1 VNEIH
6 NLNALTFK
14 TSFSIYK
21 ISGKGIKTA
30 RQHRDNSEKWIRLS
44 DNVIIQVENLSLA
57 FGGVQALYNVS
68 TQSSSGDILAVI
80 GPNGAGKTCLL
91 NCISRFYTP
100 QEGQIFYKKKE
111 ITGVPTHSIAK
122 MGIARTFQN
131 IELFKGMTVLDNI
144 KLGRHAFLKSGIFSD
159 MLYWGRT
166 RREELKLR
174 REIEEKIIDLLE
186 IEAIRKK
193 VVGTLPYGLQ
203 KRVELARALAM
214 QPELLLL
221 DEPMAGMNLEETED
235 MARFILNV
243 NQMWQV
249 SIILVEH
256 DMGVVMDISDRVCV
270 LEFGQ
275 KIAEGSPQEVQQ
287 NPQVIR
293 AYLGEDEKAHSRL

>member
-1 VNEIH
+1 MSDDAI
-6 NLNALTFK
+6 
-14 TSFSIYK
+14 
-21 ISGKGIKTA
+21 IK
-30 RQHRDNSEKWIRLS
+30 
-44 DNVIIQVENLSLA
+44 VENVSLA
-57 FGGVQALYNVS
+57 FGGVQALYNID
-68 TQSSSGDILAVI
+68 TKLFSGEIFAII

-100 QEGQIFYKKKE
+100 QEGQILYKGKDLL
-111 ITGVPTHSIAK
+111 GVHTHAIAK

-159 MLYWGRT
+159 IIYWGRT

-174 REIEEKIIDLLE
+174 QEIEERIIDLLE
-186 IEAIRKK
+186 IEAIRKQ

-214 QPELLLL
+214 RPEVLLL

-235 MARFILNV
+235 MARFIINV
-243 NQMWQV
+243 NKMWGV

-256 DMGVVMDISDRVCV
+256 DMGVVMDISNRVCV

-275 KIAEGSPQEVQQ
+275 KIAEGSPREIQE
-287 NPQVIR
+287 NPHVIR
-293 AYLGEDEKAHSRL
+293 AYLGEDEKAYSRL

>member
-1 VNEIH
+1 MRVFH
-6 NLNALTFK
+6 WH
-14 TSFSIYK
+14 S
-21 ISGKGIKTA
+21 
-30 RQHRDNSEKWIRLS
+30 
-44 DNVIIQVENLSLA
+44 
-57 FGGVQALYNVS
+57 GGVQALYSVDTHLIEGS
-68 TQSSSGDILAVI
+68 IHAII

-100 QEGQIFYKKKE
+100 QEGQILYKNRD
-111 ITGVPTHSIAK
+111 ITRLATHSIAK
-122 MGIARTFQN
+122 LGIARTFQN

-159 MLYWGRT
+159 MIYWGRAQ
-166 RREELKLR
+166 REELTLR
-174 REIEEKIIDLLE
+174 EEIEETIIDLLE
-186 IEAIRKK
+186 IESIRKK

-214 QPELLLL
+214 KPQVLLL

-243 NQMWQV
+243 NQMWEV

-256 DMGVVMDISDRVCV
+256 DMGVVMDISDSVCV

-275 KIAEGSPQEVQQ
+275 KIAEGTPDEVQQ
-287 NPQVIR
+287 NPRVIQ
-293 AYLGEDEKAHSRL
+293 AYLGEDEKAYSRL

>member
-1 VNEIH
+1 VSDDAI
-6 NLNALTFK
+6 
-14 TSFSIYK
+14 
-21 ISGKGIKTA
+21 IK
-30 RQHRDNSEKWIRLS
+30 
-44 DNVIIQVENLSLA
+44 VENVSLA
-57 FGGVQALYNVS
+57 FGGVQALYNID
-68 TQSSSGDILAVI
+68 TKLFSGEIFAII

-100 QEGQIFYKKKE
+100 QEGQILYKGKDLL
-111 ITGVPTHSIAK
+111 GVHTHAIAK

-159 MLYWGRT
+159 IIYWGRT

-174 REIEEKIIDLLE
+174 QEIEERIIDLLE
-186 IEAIRKK
+186 IEAIRKQ

-214 QPELLLL
+214 RPEVLLL

-235 MARFILNV
+235 MARFIINV
-243 NQMWQV
+243 NKMWGV

-256 DMGVVMDISDRVCV
+256 DMGVVMDISNRVCV

-275 KIAEGSPQEVQQ
+275 KIAEGSPREIQE
-287 NPQVIR
+287 NPHVIR
-293 AYLGEDEKAHSRL
+293 AYLGEDEKAYSRL